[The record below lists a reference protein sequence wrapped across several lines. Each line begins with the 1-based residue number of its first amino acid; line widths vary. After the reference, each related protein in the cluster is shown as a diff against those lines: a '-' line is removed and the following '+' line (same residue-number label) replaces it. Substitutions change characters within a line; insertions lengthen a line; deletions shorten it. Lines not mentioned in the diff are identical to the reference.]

1 MSARTALLALAA
13 GQRPAGALLPP
24 VRLHAGGAELFG
36 EEAAVHA
43 FRRAPIVFSDAA
55 EVLEADGHVAI
66 FEGENALFASTYGDL
81 IARIWRLGPGEPG
94 AVEPAIGV
102 PFDTDLRQS
111 RVDVAFRA
119 EDHPALAADAA
130 AAVVAIGANLAHGW
144 AAGEGEGAYRTRPFV
159 LRAFSNG
166 DRGAALFA
174 LFRLGPDAVRSAG
187 FSFAAVRF
195 RFDGSGVAEHH
206 VVRDL
211 SGEAAVGAAPWRA
224 HVG

>member
-81 IARIWRLGPGEPG
+81 IARIDLGT
-94 AVEPAIGV
+94 PADN
-102 PFDTDLRQS
+102 PFPRDIALTPDNTRAYVTLRGS
-111 RVDVAFRA
+111 GRV
-119 EDHPALAADAA
+119 
-130 AAVVAIGANLAHGW
+130 AVVD
-144 AAGEGEGAYRTRPFV
+144 TV
-159 LRAFSNG
+159 
-166 DRGAALFA
+166 
-174 LFRLGPDAVRSAG
+174 
-187 FSFAAVRF
+187 
-195 RFDGSGVAEHH
+195 
-206 VVRDL
+206 
-211 SGEAAVGAAPWRA
+211 
-224 HVG
+224 